1 MKKALIVLLLLASAA
16 SAADPPDWD
25 NFQTQI
31 VPTFQDVLCIVYKVM
46 WAIAGP
52 IAVLVLVW
60 AGVKWVYARDNPS
73 EREAAKEMV
82 TYAIIALILLLISK
96 AIPEFILSKPSAP
109 IVFNCV

>member
-1 MKKALIVLLLLASAA
+1 MKKALTVLLLLASAA
-16 SAADPPDWD
+16 SAAPPDWD
-25 NFQTQI
+25 DFQSQI
-31 VPTFQDVLCIVYKVM
+31 VTTFQDVLCIIYKVM

-52 IAVLVLVW
+52 LAVLVLVW